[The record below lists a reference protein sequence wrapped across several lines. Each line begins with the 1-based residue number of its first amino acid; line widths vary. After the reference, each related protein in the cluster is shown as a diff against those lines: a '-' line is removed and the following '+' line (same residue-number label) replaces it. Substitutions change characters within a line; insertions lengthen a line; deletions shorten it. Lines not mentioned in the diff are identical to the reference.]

1 MPLWFTEEPGI
12 LFGHDKKEFKNL
24 KNKWTGEKCII
35 IGNGP
40 SLNKIDFDLSFDLFP
55 NPTQSQLTIELNQ
68 STQQR
73 ISFQIFDVVGKLVQE
88 AQFINNN
95 SYLKEQVDV
104 SRLAAGSYE
113 VMLSDGEFFGRARFV
128 KM

>member
-1 MPLWFTEEPGI
+1 MSSNF
-12 LFGHDKKEFKNL
+12 
-24 KNKWTGEKCII
+24 
-35 IGNGP
+35 
-40 SLNKIDFDLSFDLFP
+40 LNKIDFDLSFDLFP